1 MYPAYVLYGDGSVMR
16 NIPQH
21 IGFIM
26 DGNGRWA
33 KSRFLPRTAGHLAGL
48 KALKRVILGCIDE
61 GVSFATLYCF
71 STENWRR
78 PQDEVNYLMSLFSEK
93 IMGEF
98 PFYEKNGIR
107 ILTLG
112 DISVLPEDAA
122 KALEEVKE
130 ATKNFDRIC
139 VQLAIN
145 YGGQT
150 EICQAVNAAIREG
163 TMEITPQIIR
173 SHFQNPQV
181 PPVDLI
187 VRSAGEFRISNFLLF
202 DSAYAEFIFCDK
214 LWPNWGE
221 KDVSEVID
229 TYNTRVRRFGGVVQ

>member
-1 MYPAYVLYGDGSVMR
+1 MR

-33 KSRFLPRTAGHLAGL
+33 KARFLPRTAGHLAGL
-48 KALKRVILGCIDE
+48 KALKKVILGCINE
-61 GVSFATLYCF
+61 GVRYATLYCF

-78 PQDEVNYLMSLFSEK
+78 PQDEVNYLMGLFSEK

-98 PFYEKNGIR
+98 QFYEKNGIR

-112 DISVLPEDAA
+112 DISALPEDAR
-122 KALEEVKE
+122 KSLEEVSE
-130 ATKNFDRIC
+130 ATKNFDRIS

-145 YGGQT
+145 YGGQA
-150 EICQAVNAAIREG
+150 EICQAVNAAINEG
-163 TMEITPQIIR
+163 IREITPEIIR
-173 SHFQNPQV
+173 AHFQNPDV

-202 DSAYAEFIFCDK
+202 DSAYAEFVFCDK
-214 LWPNWGE
+214 LWPDWGE
-221 KDVSEVID
+221 KDVSDVID